1 MSSDQRIL
9 GALSDADIDYDADHY
24 DQTKSFKDNG
34 IDSLDVMSL
43 FLAIEEKYGVK
54 FSEEE
59 SNGIKSPERL
69 SASLDLKLKG
79 KTD

>member
-1 MSSDQRIL
+1 MSNDQRIID
-9 GALSDADIDYDADHY
+9 ALREAGIDYDAEAY
-24 DQTKSFKDNG
+24 DQARSFRDNG

-59 SNGIKSPERL
+59 ANAINSPMGIS
-69 SASLDLKLKG
+69 SALDLKINQ
-79 KTD
+79 

>member
-1 MSSDQRIL
+1 MSNDQRIID
-9 GALSDADIDYDADHY
+9 ALNEAGIDYEIGGYDAS
-24 DQTKSFKDNG
+24 KSFRDNG

-59 SNGIKSPERL
+59 ANSIKSPIGI
-69 SASLDLKLKG
+69 SVALDRKLQ
-79 KTD
+79 